1 VPWFNPSSLNISKR
15 IFTRSFLMIHVMI
28 PLRMRYTMHG
38 GVQQTSYTN
47 TSKLVLMTVG
57 RHEGLMR
64 VGTNDRFSRATLL
77 IAIQSHA
84 EIVS

>member
-1 VPWFNPSSLNISKR
+1 MV
-15 IFTRSFLMIHVMI
+15 
-28 PLRMRYTMHG
+28 
-38 GVQQTSYTN
+38 VQQTSYTN

-64 VGTNDRFSRATLL
+64 VGTVGTNDRFSKATLL